1 MSEQLR
7 AGDGAPSTGDPIEP
21 NSAVPISGGLSP
33 RGLPHSEPPH
43 DGLPPT
49 SLTPAEPVELEWR
62 RLHPLSPLLRGGL
75 FLLVL
80 VGIVIANLRDR
91 LLELFFAREFVD
103 TMGPNEGDLIDFLVG
118 ERLLVWALVAVL
130 AAIAAIV
137 GFSWLSWRF
146 STFRITSEAVES
158 RRGVLFRQHRRAPL
172 ERIQSVNLQRSLLA
186 RLLGLTQVDVQT
198 AGQGGKVAL
207 QYLGH
212 RDAKRVREQ
221 ILLAVGANRARIGA
235 GTVSAAGVVGPAD
248 VSKTVP
254 GAAARPGHDSSSR
267 PGETSL
273 TVDFSGVAYSE
284 TPGLIDERL
293 RDLTDFDID
302 PGVWETGML
311 TKVPLG
317 RLIGSILLSSETMI
331 VVLIAIA
338 IGVSSIW
345 LPSYVLASALPLAL
359 VLIGMLFSQ
368 FNKGFNFVLS
378 RAADGVRIGAGLTA
392 TTTET
397 IPFGRVHAVE
407 AMQPLGWR
415 PFGWWRVRI
424 TTAGHSVSQAGQ
436 NKLQNTVLPV
446 GELDDVLR
454 VFETLLHNG
463 EPGAE
468 DRATALQQALMG
480 PGDGFLRAG
489 PRARIVLWF
498 GARRAGLRVED
509 LVGEH
514 SSLRIRRGWLTRS
527 LAVMPMLRAQ
537 SVQLSRPPVH
547 RVLGLAT
554 LQVHTVLGPVRMQ
567 MRGIALDEAREAFDL
582 LSGTVVR
589 VQGAEAA
596 SRAKVVGGV
605 ESEGGAKASSRAEAT
620 EGTEAD
626 PR

>member
-1 MSEQLR
+1 MSEQPR
-7 AGDGAPSTGDPIEP
+7 TGDGEPSPGDPTGANSGSTPPGPGPAEP
-21 NSAVPISGGLSP
+21 TPVEPASASP
-33 RGLPHSEPPH
+33 APVEPV
-43 DGLPPT
+43 
-49 SLTPAEPVELEWR
+49 EPVELEWR

-75 FLLVL
+75 FLLV
-80 VGIVIANLRDR
+80 VAGIVIANLRDR
-91 LLELFFAREFVD
+91 LFELFFAREFVD
-103 TMGPNEGDLIDFLVG
+103 AMGPNEGDLIDFLIG
-118 ERLLVWALVAVL
+118 EHLLVWALVAVL
-130 AAIAAIV
+130 VAIAAII

-186 RLLGLTQVDVQT
+186 RVLGLTQVDVQT

-212 RDAKRVREQ
+212 RDAKQVREQ
-221 ILLAVGANRARIGA
+221 ILLAVGANRARIGGGA
-235 GTVSAAGVVGPAD
+235 ANAAGVSGPSNA
-248 VSKTVP
+248 VP
-254 GAAARPGHDSSSR
+254 GAAAGPGHDHDPAGR
-267 PGETSL
+267 PGATPL
-273 TVDFSGVAYSE
+273 AVDFSGVAYSE

-302 PGVWETGML
+302 PSARQTGML
-311 TKVPLG
+311 IKVPLG
-317 RLIGSILLSSETMI
+317 RLLGSILLSSETMT

-345 LPSYVLASALPLAL
+345 LSPFVLASALPLAL
-359 VLIGMLFSQ
+359 VLIGLLFNQ

-378 RAADGVRIGAGLTA
+378 RAADGVRVGAGLTA

-415 PFGWWRVRI
+415 PFGWWKVRI

-468 DRATALQQALMG
+468 DRAAALQQALVG

-489 PRARIVLWF
+489 PRAGVVLWF

-527 LAVMPMLRAQ
+527 LAVMPILRAQ

-547 RVLGLAT
+547 RALGLAT
-554 LQVHTVLGPVRMQ
+554 LQAHTVLGPVRMQ
-567 MRGIALDEAREAFDL
+567 MRGIALDEAREAFDVL
-582 LSGTVVR
+582 AGTVVR
-589 VQGAEAA
+589 VQGAEA
-596 SRAKVVGGV
+596 
-605 ESEGGAKASSRAEAT
+605 SSRAGAAGGAEP
-620 EGTEAD
+620 D